1 MLLTLAALVGWQ
13 TNKVSLILAES
24 IHIDNTG
31 DRIEFISGKFIGTP
45 YMAHTMKGSPD
56 DQEELVI
63 NLDGMDCFTFLD
75 YVEALRLS
83 ANVDDFINKLK
94 KSQVFRRGGGLLCEK
109 EALLHR
115 LGFGR
120 EQLSERHHPP
130 ELPGAT
136 TVEKIINRKSGKT
149 NWLKNVPQTMR
160 MTNYVPP
167 ATL

>member
-63 NLDGMDCFTFLD
+63 NLDGMDCFTFFGLC
-75 YVEALRLS
+75 
-83 ANVDDFINKLK
+83 
-94 KSQVFRRGGGLLCEK
+94 GGVTSFCQC
-109 EALLHR
+109 R
-115 LGFGR
+115 
-120 EQLSERHHPP
+120 
-130 ELPGAT
+130 
-136 TVEKIINRKSGKT
+136 
-149 NWLKNVPQTMR
+149 
-160 MTNYVPP
+160 
-167 ATL
+167 